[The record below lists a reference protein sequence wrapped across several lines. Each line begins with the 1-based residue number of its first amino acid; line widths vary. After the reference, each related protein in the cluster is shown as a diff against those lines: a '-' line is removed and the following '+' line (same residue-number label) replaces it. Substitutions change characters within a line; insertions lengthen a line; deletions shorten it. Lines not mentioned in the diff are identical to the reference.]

1 MQGLETEGTPPINI
15 NITSANN
22 TKTNEQSHN
31 QEKYSEFREYIIKNN
46 IVLQEEVKSKIIT
59 IKELEE
65 KVQEQEREEDKY
77 DTRLRYMKGLLQNLN
92 EIKAFY
98 LKMKIYSDI
107 KTEII
112 REHNKT
118 TKTIYYE
125 IYAFLVV
132 INLLTLI
139 TPFTLEY
146 FNMFNLLLQILYFAT
161 LPYSVYKIKTKY
173 CSIQTI
179 SKEATNRMKE
189 KTQEINK
196 IKDEIKKIE
205 ESCISLDNW
214 ICEMK

>member
-15 NITSANN
+15 NISSANN
-22 TKTNEQSHN
+22 TKTNEQN
-31 QEKYSEFREYIIKNN
+31 QNGEKYSEFREYIIKNN

-146 FNMFNLLLQILYFAT
+146 LNMFNLLLQILYFAT

-196 IKDEIKKIE
+196 VKEEIKKIE

-214 ICEMK
+214 ICEL

>member
-1 MQGLETEGTPPINI
+1 MAPSQKPINI
-15 NITSANN
+15 NITSNGEDLQVP
-22 TKTNEQSHN
+22 NE
-31 QEKYSEFREYIIKNN
+31 YSEFREYIIKNN

-139 TPFTLEY
+139 TPFTPFTPFTLEY
-146 FNMFNLLLQILYFAT
+146 FNMFNLLLQIIYFT
-161 LPYSVYKIKTKY
+161 LVPYGIYKIKDKY
-173 CSIQTI
+173 TTIQTV
-179 SKEATNRMKE
+179 SKDATQRMRE
-189 KTQEINK
+189 QTVEINK
-196 IKDEIKKIE
+196 IKEAIKKIE
-205 ESCISLDNW
+205 ESSTTLDNW
-214 ICEMK
+214 ICEL

>member
-1 MQGLETEGTPPINI
+1 MAPSQKPINI
-15 NITSANN
+15 NITSNGEDLQVP
-22 TKTNEQSHN
+22 NE
-31 QEKYSEFREYIIKNN
+31 YSEFREYIIKNN

-132 INLLTLI
+132 INLLTQI
-139 TPFTLEY
+139 TPFTPFTLEY
-146 FNMFNLLLQILYFAT
+146 FNMFNLLLQIIYFT
-161 LPYSVYKIKTKY
+161 LVPYGIYKIKDKY
-173 CSIQTI
+173 TTIQTV
-179 SKEATNRMKE
+179 SKDATQRMRE
-189 KTQEINK
+189 QTVEINK
-196 IKDEIKKIE
+196 IKEAIKKIE
-205 ESCISLDNW
+205 ESSTTLDNW
-214 ICEMK
+214 ICEL

>member
-15 NITSANN
+15 NISSANN

-31 QEKYSEFREYIIKNN
+31 GEKYSEFREYIIKNN

-146 FNMFNLLLQILYFAT
+146 FNMFNLLLQIIYFT
-161 LPYSVYKIKTKY
+161 LVPYGIYKIKDKY
-173 CSIQTI
+173 TTIQTV
-179 SKEATNRMKE
+179 SKDATQRMRE
-189 KTQEINK
+189 QTVEINK
-196 IKDEIKKIE
+196 IKEAIKKIE
-205 ESCISLDNW
+205 ESSTTLDNW
-214 ICEMK
+214 ICEL